1 MAVVVQAPSF
11 RFTKAVT
18 PSDTA
23 DNCAN
28 SVGLHNS
35 GSSGAVPVIYKNSAT
50 GTLYINQGDF
60 ILCDVARVKSTG
72 LGAGVTI
79 LALY

>member
-1 MAVVVQAPSF
+1 
-11 RFTKAVT
+11 
-18 PSDTA
+18 
-23 DNCAN
+23 
-28 SVGLHNS
+28 
-35 GSSGAVPVIYKNSAT
+35 VPVIYKNSAT